1 MKKNRLGS
9 LIKEFSIPGLITLIT
24 LLVVFLL
31 KGIWP
36 LGQNRIDFFDN
47 MQQVA
52 PLYAH
57 LWDFMHGKASIW
69 FDWYTGYGTN
79 VSMSI
84 SAFSMLSPFNI
95 LLYFCPRDYIL
106 EFISILTLVKL
117 TFASIAMYGYLY
129 VSFKNLDRKVKVALA
144 VLYSFGGYVIV
155 YASCFT
161 PWMDIVAIFPLLMM
175 AYDRL
180 FYTGKK
186 LFYTIMVAIM
196 FIINY
201 YLGAMSLIYILL
213 VGGIR
218 MFAAKDKETWKKK
231 TLNTGL
237 GTAGG
242 LALSCFVLIP
252 VFMQLST
259 SQRGGSSES
268 LISQYLGWIVKPVAT
283 DISLGII
290 ERSIMLFGLSFC
302 FVLVIAAMI
311 REKKNSKS
319 FKESLGMLIL
329 VLAPVVSEG
338 VNLMWHFGSYNG
350 YTLRNGFIIAF
361 TMIVLTAKYVE
372 IHMSENSLVTTKKP
386 LLNDDKLSNK
396 EKIISIFLIAFV
408 CCAFAILY
416 NKAGSLG
423 EVAGFIFVNA
433 VFVIFLAIYIF
444 MLIKSKKGLN
454 IRRVLSFMIVEIFLG
469 VYAFT
474 GPPKFYSYAAYQY
487 GDYVQLA
494 VGADNSLEIEESATD
509 RIVNPDISLNANYP
523 LILRR
528 GATSSFTA
536 ALLENTQDYSR
547 NFGYSKYFLWL
558 LDSGGTVFTN
568 ALFHVTEAVNQLD
581 LDNYLYTLERQEG
594 DFKLYSCNY
603 TLPFAMSINKSILDK
618 GLKEYGDATDWSR
631 GAHGDWIDLHNIF
644 YSAMVG
650 DSEAYLVNRYEEEAN
665 ITKTDT
671 VLSASYSYYIGG
683 TQALYISLD
692 TNNDDNDANS
702 SMLYED
708 LTVYVNGKA
717 VNASTLG
724 DLENVSTP
732 DNYNNGLLYLG
743 TYADEDVEIVVECKD
758 IDNYNRLI
766 TTVGGVDLGKL
777 GELCDSYNNNTEY
790 EVSYDNSSLT
800 LTYNNYST
808 ESESDDSDGS
818 VSSDCYIIMP
828 VIYNSDNW
836 SVTISGKS
844 VEADNVFGL
853 FTGVNL
859 EEGNN
864 TITLE
869 FKAKGTTPGLLI
881 TIISLIII
889 IAGSLYAYLTKKG
902 KLKNVAIFGKCEKL
916 LSNLAVWV
924 YGAIFVL
931 MTIFMFAIP
940 IVTSVFANVIQIFKG
955 LMSL

>member
-1 MKKNRLGS
+1 MKKNRFLS
-9 LIKEFSIPGLITLIT
+9 LIKELIVPGLITLIT
-24 LLVVFLL
+24 LLVVYLL

-36 LGQNRIDFFDN
+36 LGSNRIDFFDN

-57 LWDFMHGKASIW
+57 LWDFLHGKASLW

-84 SAFSMLSPFNI
+84 SAFSMLSPFNL
-95 LLYFCPRDYIL
+95 LLYLCPRDYIL
-106 EFISILTLVKL
+106 EFVSIFTLVKL

-129 VSFKNLDRKVKVALA
+129 VKYKYLDNKLKTAFA

-186 LFYTIMVAIM
+186 LFYTIMVAIT

-218 MFAAKDKETWKKK
+218 MFANGNKEGWKKK

-242 LALSCFVLIP
+242 LGISCFVLIP
-252 VFMQLST
+252 VFLQLST
-259 SQRGGSSES
+259 SQRGGSNGS

-283 DISLGII
+283 SISLGII
-290 ERSIMLFGLSFC
+290 ERSIMIMGLALM
-302 FVLVIAAMI
+302 FVVVIAGMI
-311 REKKNSKS
+311 RDNKKGSN

-329 VLAPVVSEG
+329 VLAPIVSEG

-350 YTLRNGFIIAF
+350 YTLRNGFMIAF
-361 TMIVLTAKYVE
+361 TMISLAANYASIYTKTDVAATDRKPIFNNKPVTRVSLIIE
-372 IHMSENSLVTTKKP
+372 IVIAA
-386 LLNDDKLSNK
+386 
-396 EKIISIFLIAFV
+396 IICLI
-408 CCAFAILY
+408 FAILY

-433 VFVIFLAIYIF
+433 CFIIFLVIYIV
-444 MLIKSKKGLN
+444 MLVKSKYGLN
-454 IRRVLSFMIVEIFLG
+454 IRRVLSFMAVEVFLG

-494 VGADNSLEIEESATD
+494 VSAANNLDIEESATE

-536 ALLENTQDYSR
+536 ALLNDTQDYSR

-581 LDNYLYTLERQEG
+581 LDSYLYTLERESG
-594 DFKLYSCNY
+594 DYKLYSCNY
-603 TLPFAMSINKSILDK
+603 TLPFVMSIDEDILES
-618 GLKEYGDATDWSR
+618 GLSEYGDATDWTR

-644 YSAMVG
+644 YAAMVG
-650 DSEAYLVNRYEEEAN
+650 DEDATLVSRYDVEPDESS
-665 ITKTDT
+665 TDT
-671 VLSASYSYYIGG
+671 VLSASYSFSVSGI
-683 TQALYISLD
+683 QALYIYLD

-708 LTVYVNGKA
+708 LTVYVNGEA

-724 DLENVSTP
+724 ALDNTATP

-743 TYADEDVEIVVECKD
+743 TFADEDVNVVVECKD
-758 IDNYNRLI
+758 INNYDRLI
-766 TTVGGVDLGKL
+766 TTIGGVDLGKL
-777 GELCDSYNNNTEY
+777 GELCDSYSYDYDVT
-790 EVSYDNSSLT
+790 YDNSSVT
-800 LTYNNYST
+800 ITVN
-808 ESESDDSDGS
+808 SDDTDSDY
-818 VSSDCYIIMP
+818 VIIP

-836 SVTISGKS
+836 TVKINGEEVS
-844 VEADNVFGL
+844 ADTVFGL
-853 FTGVNL
+853 FTGVQLQSGENV
-859 EEGNN
+859 
-864 TITLE
+864 ITLE
-869 FKAKGTTPGLLI
+869 FNAKGRQSGLLI
-881 TIISLIII
+881 TIITLIIV
-889 IAGSLYAYLTKKG
+889 IAGSIYGILTRKG
-902 KLKNVAIFGKCEKL
+902 KLKHVALFGWCEKIL
-916 LSNLAVWV
+916 GNIAVWV
-924 YGAIFVL
+924 YGLIFVV
-931 MTIFMFAIP
+931 MAIFMFAIP
-940 IVTSVFANVIQIFKG
+940 IVTSVFANIIQIVKG
-955 LMSL
+955 IMSL